1 MTSDIAVFDLIIAA
15 LVITSAIYGLYRGL
29 IRELI
34 SLIAWVLAFFLAIL
48 FSPNFANLLD
58 PTWAGETLRLIFS
71 FSAIFVGVLIVSSFI
86 QFVVRKF
93 LSLVGLGSLDRFL
106 GMVFGIARG
115 VVISTILLV
124 LFIELFPT
132 NSWAENSKVSTY
144 LLAYESLVVDLF
156 GVAKSSVDNIP
167 DLDPGLNP
175 DL

>member
-48 FSPNFANLLD
+48 FGPNFANLLD

-144 LLAYESLVVDLF
+144 LLAYESLVVDLL

>member
-1 MTSDIAVFDLIIAA
+1 MASDIAIFDLIIAA

-34 SLIAWVLAFFLAIL
+34 SLVAWVLAFFLAIL

-58 PTWAGETLRLIFS
+58 PAWAGETLRLIFS
-71 FSAIFVGVLIVSSFI
+71 FSAIFVGVLMVSSFF
-86 QFVVRKF
+86 QFVVGKF

-132 NSWAENSKVSTY
+132 NSWAENSKVSAY
-144 LLAYESLVVDLF
+144 LLAYEGLVVDLL
-156 GVAKSSVDNIP
+156 GVAKDSVDNIP

>member
-48 FSPNFANLLD
+48 FSPNFANVLD

-132 NSWAENSKVSTY
+132 NSWAENSKISTY
-144 LLAYESLVVDLF
+144 LLAYESLVVDLL

>member
-132 NSWAENSKVSTY
+132 KSWAENSKVSTY
-144 LLAYESLVVDLF
+144 LLAYESLVVDLL

>member
-106 GMVFGIARG
+106 GMVFGIGRG

-144 LLAYESLVVDLF
+144 LLAYESLVVDLL

>member
-48 FSPNFANLLD
+48 FSPNFANILD

-144 LLAYESLVVDLF
+144 LLAYESLVVDLL

>member
-1 MTSDIAVFDLIIAA
+1 MASDIAIFDLIIAV
-15 LVITSAIYGLYRGL
+15 LIITSAIYGLYRGL

-34 SLIAWVLAFFLAIL
+34 SLVAWVLAFFLAIL

-106 GMVFGIARG
+106 GLVFGVVRG
-115 VVISTILLV
+115 LVISTIMLV

-132 NSWAENSKVSTY
+132 SSWTENSKISNY
-144 LLAYESLVVDLF
+144 LLDYESSVVDLL
-156 GVAKSSVDNIP
+156 GVAKDSVDNIP

>member
-1 MTSDIAVFDLIIAA
+1 MTSDIAVFDLIIVA

-34 SLIAWVLAFFLAIL
+34 SLVAWVLAFFLAIL

-144 LLAYESLVVDLF
+144 LLAYESLVVDLL
-156 GVAKSSVDNIP
+156 GVAKNSVDNIP

>member
-124 LFIELFPT
+124 LFKELFPT
-132 NSWAENSKVSTY
+132 NSLAENSKVSPY
-144 LLAYESLVVDLF
+144 LLAYESLVVDLL
-156 GVAKSSVDNIP
+156 GVAKNSVDNIP

>member
-1 MTSDIAVFDLIIAA
+1 MTSDIAVFDLIIVA

-29 IRELI
+29 IKELI
-34 SLIAWVLAFFLAIL
+34 SLVAWVLAFFLAIL

-71 FSAIFVGVLIVSSFI
+71 FSAILVGVLIVSSFI

-144 LLAYESLVVDLF
+144 LLAYESLVVDLL

>member
-144 LLAYESLVVDLF
+144 LLAYESLVVDLL

>member
-86 QFVVRKF
+86 QFIVRKF

-115 VVISTILLV
+115 VVISAILLV

-144 LLAYESLVVDLF
+144 LLAYESLVVDLL
-156 GVAKSSVDNIP
+156 GVAKNSVDNIP

>member
-1 MTSDIAVFDLIIAA
+1 MTSDIAVFDLIIVA

-144 LLAYESLVVDLF
+144 LLAYESLVVDLL

>member
-144 LLAYESLVVDLF
+144 LLAYESLVVDLL
-156 GVAKSSVDNIP
+156 GVAKSSVENIP

>member
-1 MTSDIAVFDLIIAA
+1 MTSDIAVFDLIIAV

-34 SLIAWVLAFFLAIL
+34 SLVAWVLAFFLAIL
-48 FSPNFANLLD
+48 FSPNLANLLD
-58 PTWAGETLRLIFS
+58 STWAGETLRLIFS
-71 FSAIFVGVLIVSSFI
+71 FSAIFVGVLMVSSFI
-86 QFVVRKF
+86 QFVVGKF

-115 VVISTILLV
+115 VVISTIMLV

-144 LLAYESLVVDLF
+144 LLAYESLVVDLL

>member
-144 LLAYESLVVDLF
+144 LLAYESLVVDLL
-156 GVAKSSVDNIP
+156 GVAKNSVDNIP

>member
-1 MTSDIAVFDLIIAA
+1 MTSDVAIFDLIIAA

-132 NSWAENSKVSTY
+132 KSWAENSKVSTY
-144 LLAYESLVVDLF
+144 LLAYESLVVDLL

>member
-86 QFVVRKF
+86 QFIVRKF

-144 LLAYESLVVDLF
+144 LLAYESLVVDLL

>member
-1 MTSDIAVFDLIIAA
+1 MTSDIAIFDLIIAV

-34 SLIAWVLAFFLAIL
+34 SLIAWVLAVFLAIL
-48 FSPNFANLLD
+48 FSPNFANIID
-58 PTWAGETLRLIFS
+58 PAWAGETLRLIFS

-93 LSLVGLGSLDRFL
+93 LSIVGLGSLDRFL
-106 GMVFGIARG
+106 GLVFGVARG
-115 VVISTILLV
+115 LVISTILLV
-124 LFIELFPT
+124 LFIELFPA
-132 NSWAENSKVSTY
+132 NSWAENSKISTY
-144 LLAYESLVVDLF
+144 LLAYESLVVDLL

>member
-86 QFVVRKF
+86 QFIVRKF

-132 NSWAENSKVSTY
+132 NSLAENSKVSPY
-144 LLAYESLVVDLF
+144 LLAYESLVVDLL
-156 GVAKSSVDNIP
+156 GVAKNSVDNIP

>member
-1 MTSDIAVFDLIIAA
+1 MASDIAIFDLIIAA

-34 SLIAWVLAFFLAIL
+34 SLVAWVLAFFLSIL
-48 FSPNFANLLD
+48 FSQNFANLLD
-58 PTWAGETLRLIFS
+58 PAWAGETLRLIFS
-71 FSAIFVGVLIVSSFI
+71 FSAIFVGVLMVSSFI
-86 QFVVRKF
+86 QFVVGKF

-132 NSWAENSKVSTY
+132 NSWAENSKVSAY
-144 LLAYESLVVDLF
+144 LLAYESLVVDLL
-156 GVAKSSVDNIP
+156 GVAKDSVDNIP

>member
-86 QFVVRKF
+86 QFIVRKF

-144 LLAYESLVVDLF
+144 LLAYESLVVDLL
-156 GVAKSSVDNIP
+156 GVAKNSVDNIP

>member
-1 MTSDIAVFDLIIAA
+1 MTFGIAVFDLVIAS
-15 LVITSAIYGLYRGL
+15 LVTMSSIYGLYRGL

-34 SLIAWVLAFFLAIL
+34 SLVAWVLAFFLAIL
-48 FSPNFANLLD
+48 FSPNLANLLD
-58 PTWAGETLRLIFS
+58 SAWAGETLRLIFS
-71 FSAIFVGVLIVSSFI
+71 FSAIFVGVLIFSSFI
-86 QFVVRKF
+86 QFIVRRF

-106 GMVFGIARG
+106 GFVFGIARG

-132 NSWAENSKVSTY
+132 NSWVENSKVSTY
-144 LLAYESLVVDLF
+144 LLAYESLVVDLL
-156 GVAKSSVDNIP
+156 GVAKNSVDNIP

>member
-124 LFIELFPT
+124 LFKELFPT
-132 NSWAENSKVSTY
+132 NSLAENSKVSPY
-144 LLAYESLVVDLF
+144 LLAYESLVVDLL

>member
-48 FSPNFANLLD
+48 FSPNFANVLD

-86 QFVVRKF
+86 QFIVRKF

-132 NSWAENSKVSTY
+132 NSWAENSKISTY
-144 LLAYESLVVDLF
+144 LLAYESLVVDLL

>member
-71 FSAIFVGVLIVSSFI
+71 FSAIFVGVLILSSFI

-144 LLAYESLVVDLF
+144 LLAYESLVVDLL